1 MLKNSRDN
9 KKRKLSLICTFLML
23 IIVFSIIGVTAYSTC
38 TDIVDRKNSYDIET
52 NLLVKD
58 KKVDNINNDLQPQRK
73 INLLDFDANVVAEY
87 IEFKNELNEYA
98 GYVIRD
104 THSGYIYDYSNE
116 GNLFEGLLSKSGLTY
131 EDLYEGKVYF
141 VNPFEIYVELKNGEI
156 IDLMPESGIYSSTIT
171 KNELEETFSERKVEF
186 GRTVEPELKKLKVSE
201 STFAKRSYFTP
212 CVTDDFDDMKITDSK
227 GRRVYPHD
235 HCSPTAATTIMKY
248 FKYLG
253 KSSLSNSYSNND
265 VFAKFYIAM
274 DTNGGVSGSKD
285 SGTVR
290 SKIAPSYIKV
300 GRDLNA
306 KPKDSSKLSGTSS
319 KIMQSEL
326 ERGKL
331 LHVSVDTLGSKKG
344 GHSIAVVSYSNGY
357 FEIAD
362 GWSASFRNVAYSDMN
377 VKQVVAVNY

>member
-1 MLKNSRDN
+1 MFLNRKNKERVKFFLVFTMLVMVLGFLILPYNTYADNEKKVGMKNDYSVEKSLLIENEEIKNNVNDL
-9 KKRKLSLICTFLML
+9 KLKRK
-23 IIVFSIIGVTAYSTC
+23 
-38 TDIVDRKNSYDIET
+38 IE
-52 NLLVKD
+52 
-58 KKVDNINNDLQPQRK
+58 
-73 INLLDFDANVVAEY
+73 LLDFDKNVVAEY
-87 IEFKNELNEYA
+87 MEFENELNEYV
-98 GYVIRD
+98 GYVIKD
-104 THSGYIYDYSNE
+104 VKSGHIYDYSNE
-116 GNLFEGLLSKSGLTY
+116 GILLGELLEKAGLTY
-131 EDLYEGKVYF
+131 EDAYREKVYF

-300 GRDLNA
+300 GRDLKA
-306 KPKDSSKLSGTSS
+306 KPKDSSRLSGTTS
-319 KIMQSEL
+319 KIMQSSL

-331 LHVSVDTLGSKKG
+331 LHVSVDKLGSKKG

-377 VKQVVAVNY
+377 VKQVVAVSY

>member
-1 MLKNSRDN
+1 MFLNRKNKERVKFFLVFTMLVMVLGFLILLHNTYADNEKKVGMKNDYSVEKSLLIENEEIKNNVNDL
-9 KKRKLSLICTFLML
+9 KPKRK
-23 IIVFSIIGVTAYSTC
+23 
-38 TDIVDRKNSYDIET
+38 IE
-52 NLLVKD
+52 
-58 KKVDNINNDLQPQRK
+58 
-73 INLLDFDANVVAEY
+73 LLDFDKNVVAEY
-87 IEFKNELNEYA
+87 IEFENELNEYV
-98 GYVIRD
+98 GYVIKD
-104 THSGYIYDYSNE
+104 VKSGHIYDYSNE
-116 GNLFEGLLSKSGLTY
+116 GILLGELLEKAGLTY
-131 EDLYEGKVYF
+131 EDAYREKVYF

-156 IDLMPESGIYSSTIT
+156 IDLMPESGIYPSTIT

-186 GRTVEPELKKLKVSE
+186 GRPVEPELKKLKVSE

-212 CVTDDFDDMKITDSK
+212 CVTEDFDDMKITDSK

>member
-1 MLKNSRDN
+1 MFVNRKNKERVKFFLVFTMLVMVLGFLILPYNTYADNEKKVGMKNDYSVEKSLLIENEEIKNNVNDL
-9 KKRKLSLICTFLML
+9 KLKRK
-23 IIVFSIIGVTAYSTC
+23 
-38 TDIVDRKNSYDIET
+38 IE
-52 NLLVKD
+52 
-58 KKVDNINNDLQPQRK
+58 
-73 INLLDFDANVVAEY
+73 LLDFDKNVVAEY
-87 IEFKNELNEYA
+87 MEFENELNEYV
-98 GYVIRD
+98 GYVIKD
-104 THSGYIYDYSNE
+104 VKSGHIYDYSNE
-116 GNLFEGLLSKSGLTY
+116 GILLGELLEKAGLTY
-131 EDLYEGKVYF
+131 EDAYREKVYF

-300 GRDLNA
+300 GRDLKA
-306 KPKDSSKLSGTSS
+306 KPKDSSRLSGTTS
-319 KIMQSEL
+319 KIMQSAL

-331 LHVSVDTLGSKKG
+331 LHVSVDKLGSKKG

-377 VKQVVAVNY
+377 VKQVVAVSY

>member
-1 MLKNSRDN
+1 MFLNRKNKERVKFFLVFTMLVMVLGFLILLHNTYADNEKKVGMKNDYSVEKSLLIENEEIKNNVNDL
-9 KKRKLSLICTFLML
+9 KPKRK
-23 IIVFSIIGVTAYSTC
+23 
-38 TDIVDRKNSYDIET
+38 IE
-52 NLLVKD
+52 
-58 KKVDNINNDLQPQRK
+58 
-73 INLLDFDANVVAEY
+73 LLDFDKNVVAEY
-87 IEFKNELNEYA
+87 IEFENELNEYV
-98 GYVIRD
+98 GYVIKD
-104 THSGYIYDYSNE
+104 VKSGHIYDYSNE
-116 GNLFEGLLSKSGLTY
+116 GILLGELLEKAGLTY
-131 EDLYEGKVYF
+131 EDAYREIVYF

-156 IDLMPESGIYSSTIT
+156 IDLMPESGIYPSTIT

-186 GRTVEPELKKLKVSE
+186 GRPVEPELKKLKVSE

-212 CVTDDFDDMKITDSK
+212 CVTEDFDDMKITDSK

>member
-1 MLKNSRDN
+1 MFLNRKNKERVKFFLVFTMLVMVLGFLILLHNTYADNEKKVGMKNDYSVEKSLLIENEEIKNNVNDL
-9 KKRKLSLICTFLML
+9 KPKRK
-23 IIVFSIIGVTAYSTC
+23 
-38 TDIVDRKNSYDIET
+38 IE
-52 NLLVKD
+52 
-58 KKVDNINNDLQPQRK
+58 
-73 INLLDFDANVVAEY
+73 LLDFDKNVVAEY
-87 IEFKNELNEYA
+87 IEFENELNEYV
-98 GYVIRD
+98 GYVIKD
-104 THSGYIYDYSNE
+104 VKSGHIYDYSNE
-116 GNLFEGLLSKSGLTY
+116 GILLGELLEKAGLTY
-131 EDLYEGKVYF
+131 EDAYREKVYF

-156 IDLMPESGIYSSTIT
+156 IDLMPESGIYPSTIT

-186 GRTVEPELKKLKVSE
+186 GRPVEPELKKLKVSE

-319 KIMQSEL
+319 KIMQREL

>member
-1 MLKNSRDN
+1 MFVNRKNKERVKFFLVFTMLVMVLGFLILPYNTYADNEKKVGIKNDYSVEKSLLIENEEIKNNVNDL
-9 KKRKLSLICTFLML
+9 KPKRK
-23 IIVFSIIGVTAYSTC
+23 
-38 TDIVDRKNSYDIET
+38 IE
-52 NLLVKD
+52 
-58 KKVDNINNDLQPQRK
+58 
-73 INLLDFDANVVAEY
+73 LLDFDKNVVAEY
-87 IEFKNELNEYA
+87 IEFENELNEYV
-98 GYVIRD
+98 GYVIKD
-104 THSGYIYDYSNE
+104 VKSGHIYDYSNE
-116 GNLFEGLLSKSGLTY
+116 GILLGELLEKAGLTY
-131 EDLYEGKVYF
+131 EDAYREKVYF

-300 GRDLNA
+300 GRDLKA
-306 KPKDSSKLSGTSS
+306 KPKDSSRLSGTTS
-319 KIMQSEL
+319 KIMQSAL

-331 LHVSVDTLGSKKG
+331 LHVSVDKLGSKKG

-377 VKQVVAVNY
+377 VKQVVAVSY

>member
-1 MLKNSRDN
+1 MFVNRKNKERVKFFLVFTMLVMVLGFLILPYNTYADNEKKVGIKNDYSVEKSLLIENEEIKNNVNDL
-9 KKRKLSLICTFLML
+9 KPKRK
-23 IIVFSIIGVTAYSTC
+23 
-38 TDIVDRKNSYDIET
+38 IE
-52 NLLVKD
+52 
-58 KKVDNINNDLQPQRK
+58 
-73 INLLDFDANVVAEY
+73 LLDFDKNVVAEY
-87 IEFKNELNEYA
+87 MEFENELNEYV
-98 GYVIRD
+98 GYVIKD
-104 THSGYIYDYSNE
+104 VKSGHIYDYSNE
-116 GNLFEGLLSKSGLTY
+116 GILLGELLEKAGLTY
-131 EDLYEGKVYF
+131 EDAYREKVYF

-186 GRTVEPELKKLKVSE
+186 GRPVEPELKKLKVSE

-248 FKYLG
+248 FNYLG
-253 KSSLSNSYSNND
+253 KSCLSNSYSNND

-300 GRDLNA
+300 GKDLNA
-306 KPKDSSKLSGTSS
+306 KPKDSSRLSGTSS
-319 KIMQSEL
+319 QIMQSAL

-331 LHVSVDTLGSKKG
+331 LHVSVDKLGSKKG
-344 GHSIAVVSYSNGY
+344 GHSIAVVSYSSGY

-377 VKQVVAVNY
+377 VKQVVAVSY

>member
-1 MLKNSRDN
+1 MFLNRKNKERVKFFLVFTMLVMVLGFLILLHNTYADNEKKVGMKNDYSVEKSLLIENEEIKNNVNDL
-9 KKRKLSLICTFLML
+9 KPKRK
-23 IIVFSIIGVTAYSTC
+23 
-38 TDIVDRKNSYDIET
+38 IE
-52 NLLVKD
+52 
-58 KKVDNINNDLQPQRK
+58 
-73 INLLDFDANVVAEY
+73 LLDFDKNVVAEY
-87 IEFKNELNEYA
+87 MEFENELNEYV
-98 GYVIRD
+98 GYVIKD
-104 THSGYIYDYSNE
+104 VKSGHIYDYSNE
-116 GNLFEGLLSKSGLTY
+116 GILLGELLEKAGLTY
-131 EDLYEGKVYF
+131 EDAYREKVYF

-300 GRDLNA
+300 GRDLKA
-306 KPKDSSKLSGTSS
+306 KPKDSSRLSGTTS
-319 KIMQSEL
+319 KIMQSAL

-331 LHVSVDTLGSKKG
+331 LHVSVDKLGSKKG
-344 GHSIAVVSYSNGY
+344 GHSIAVISYSNGY

-377 VKQVVAVNY
+377 VKQVVAVSY

>member
-1 MLKNSRDN
+1 MFVNRKNKERVKFFLVFTMLVMVLGFLILLHNTYADNEKKVGMKNDYSVEKSLLIENEEIKNNVNDL
-9 KKRKLSLICTFLML
+9 KPKRK
-23 IIVFSIIGVTAYSTC
+23 
-38 TDIVDRKNSYDIET
+38 IE
-52 NLLVKD
+52 
-58 KKVDNINNDLQPQRK
+58 
-73 INLLDFDANVVAEY
+73 LLDFDKNVVAEY
-87 IEFKNELNEYA
+87 IEFENELNEYV
-98 GYVIRD
+98 GYVIKD
-104 THSGYIYDYSNE
+104 VKSGHIYDYSNE
-116 GNLFEGLLSKSGLTY
+116 GILLGELLEKAGLTY
-131 EDLYEGKVYF
+131 EDAYREIVYF

-156 IDLMPESGIYSSTIT
+156 IDLMPESGIYPSTIT

-186 GRTVEPELKKLKVSE
+186 GRPVEPELKKLKVSE

-212 CVTDDFDDMKITDSK
+212 CVTEDFDDMKITDSK

-331 LHVSVDTLGSKKG
+331 LHVSVDKLGSKKG
-344 GHSIAVVSYSNGY
+344 GHSIAVVSYSSGY

>member
-1 MLKNSRDN
+1 
-9 KKRKLSLICTFLML
+9 ML

-38 TDIVDRKNSYDIET
+38 TDKVDRKNSYDIET
-52 NLLVKD
+52 NLLVKEN
-58 KKVDNINNDLQPQRK
+58 KVDNIDNDLQPQRK
-73 INLLDFDANVVAEY
+73 IKLLDFDANVVAEY

-116 GNLFEGLLSKSGLTY
+116 GNLFEGLLSKAGLTY
-131 EDLYEGKVYF
+131 EDLYGGKVYF

-186 GRTVEPELKKLKVSE
+186 GRPVEPELKKLKVSE
-201 STFAKRSYFTP
+201 STFVKRSYFTP

-265 VFAKFYIAM
+265 VFTKFYIAM

-300 GRDLNA
+300 GRDLKA
-306 KPKDSSKLSGTSS
+306 KPKDSSRLSGTSS

-377 VKQVVAVNY
+377 VKQVVAVSY

>member
-1 MLKNSRDN
+1 MVLGFLILLHNTYADNEKKVGMKNDYSVEKSLLIENKEIKNNVNDLKP
-9 KKRKLSLICTFLML
+9 KRK
-23 IIVFSIIGVTAYSTC
+23 
-38 TDIVDRKNSYDIET
+38 IE
-52 NLLVKD
+52 
-58 KKVDNINNDLQPQRK
+58 
-73 INLLDFDANVVAEY
+73 LLDFDKNVVAEY
-87 IEFKNELNEYA
+87 IEFENELNEYV
-98 GYVIRD
+98 GYVIKD
-104 THSGYIYDYSNE
+104 VKSGHIYDYSNE
-116 GNLFEGLLSKSGLTY
+116 GILLGELLEKAGLTY
-131 EDLYEGKVYF
+131 EDAYKEKVYF

-186 GRTVEPELKKLKVSE
+186 GRPVEPELKKLKVSE
-201 STFAKRSYFTP
+201 STFVKRSYFTP

-300 GRDLNA
+300 GRDLKA
-306 KPKDSSKLSGTSS
+306 KPKDSSRLSGTSS

-377 VKQVVAVNY
+377 VKQVVAVSY

>member
-1 MLKNSRDN
+1 MFVNRKNKERVKFFLVFTMLVMVLGFLILLHNTYADNEKKVGMKNDYSVEKSLLIEN
-9 KKRKLSLICTFLML
+9 KEIKNNVNDLKPKRK
-23 IIVFSIIGVTAYSTC
+23 
-38 TDIVDRKNSYDIET
+38 IE
-52 NLLVKD
+52 
-58 KKVDNINNDLQPQRK
+58 
-73 INLLDFDANVVAEY
+73 LLDFDKNVVAEY
-87 IEFKNELNEYA
+87 MEFENELNEYV
-98 GYVIRD
+98 GYVIKD
-104 THSGYIYDYSNE
+104 VKSGHIYDYSNE
-116 GNLFEGLLSKSGLTY
+116 GILLGELLEKAGLTY
-131 EDLYEGKVYF
+131 EDAYREKVYF

>member
-1 MLKNSRDN
+1 MFVNRKNKERVKFFLVFTMLVMVLGFLILPYNTYADNEKKVGMKNDYSVEKSLLIENEEIKNNVNDL
-9 KKRKLSLICTFLML
+9 KLKRK
-23 IIVFSIIGVTAYSTC
+23 
-38 TDIVDRKNSYDIET
+38 IE
-52 NLLVKD
+52 
-58 KKVDNINNDLQPQRK
+58 
-73 INLLDFDANVVAEY
+73 LLDFDKNVVAEY
-87 IEFKNELNEYA
+87 MEFENELNEYV
-98 GYVIRD
+98 GYVIKD
-104 THSGYIYDYSNE
+104 VKSGHIYDYSNE
-116 GNLFEGLLSKSGLTY
+116 GILLGELLEKAGLTY
-131 EDLYEGKVYF
+131 EDAYREKVYF

-300 GRDLNA
+300 GRDLGA
-306 KPKDSSKLSGTSS
+306 KPKESSRLSGTTS
-319 KIMQSEL
+319 KIMQSAL

-331 LHVSVDTLGSKKG
+331 LHVSVDKLGSKKG

-362 GWSASFRNVAYSDMN
+362 GWSASFRNVAYSDMS
-377 VKQVVAVNY
+377 VQQVVSVKY